1 MFNPM
6 KDAFKKATK
15 EKDNKGLTKLIN
27 DISNQQDKRAAEKR
41 PKGKKKVNQR
51 KIEVNRNGDWI
62 PITFEN
68 LHKGDLFRMFEST
81 GEPVIDDKGNTDFI
95 AISEPYLSNNT
106 LTINVK
112 E

>member
-1 MFNPM
+1 M
-6 KDAFKKATK
+6 
-15 EKDNKGLTKLIN
+15 
-27 DISNQQDKRAAEKR
+27 
-41 PKGKKKVNQR
+41 NQR
-51 KIEVNRNGDWI
+51 KIEVNRDGVWF
-62 PITFEN
+62 PILFKD
-68 LHKGDLFRMFEST
+68 LHKGNTFRMFEST